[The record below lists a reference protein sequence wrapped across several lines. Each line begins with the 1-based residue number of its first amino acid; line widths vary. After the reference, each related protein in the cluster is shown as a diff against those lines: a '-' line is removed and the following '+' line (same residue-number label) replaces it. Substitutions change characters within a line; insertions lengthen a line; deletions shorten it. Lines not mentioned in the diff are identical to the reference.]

1 MSKLFNIKE
10 SVQQV
15 VEAIASVLGVEV
27 TVVDN
32 ELRRIAGT
40 GRYAG
45 DVSNMPI
52 KATIF
57 DQVLQSGKGVIID
70 NPGKNSVCLAC
81 EAQQYCSEM
90 AQVCCPI
97 VVEKQTVGVIA
108 LVAFTAKQKETLLGQ
123 QQSLF
128 GFLDKMADLLA
139 SKVIEQEQLTQLE
152 DTKIQLETVLNTVH
166 EGIIAIDCNGCI
178 VDFNAAGQKMIG
190 IPADK
195 IMGMNVGQ
203 VFVDLS
209 AETLLRHAK
218 ERANREISCW
228 IAGRQLHCIMTV
240 NVWVDSGGI
249 KGIVATLQE
258 MAKVKKIVS
267 RYGLEIDCSGNRI
280 LGNSAGMKTV
290 KEAITMASRTN
301 ASVCIRGESGTG
313 KELFARLLHCSSQ
326 RKQQPFIAINCA
338 AIPDNLLES
347 ELFGYEEGAFT
358 GARRGGKPGKFE
370 LANGGTLFLDEI
382 GDMPM
387 QLQAKILRVLQ
398 EKRIERVGATQS
410 QPVDVRIIS
419 ATHKDI
425 EEMIKNGQFR
435 QDLYYR
441 INVFPV
447 TIPPLRERK
456 DDLPELIKDFLD
468 RYQVMYAKEITG
480 IDDDAYALLVDYD
493 WPGNVRELENVME
506 YLVSTETGAAISLQ
520 NVSRRIQRGKTISLD
535 IMPIAQAERQ
545 LIQTALAKFGTTL
558 EGKAKAAE
566 ALGISKATLYRKLK
580 EYAEPGLEG

>member
-1 MSKLFNIKE
+1 MSKLYNVKE
-10 SVQQV
+10 AVQQV
-15 VEAIASVLGVEV
+15 AEAIASVLGVEV

-32 ELRRIAGT
+32 NLRRIAGT

-52 KATIF
+52 KATLF
-57 DQVLQSGKGVIID
+57 DQVLQSGRGVIID
-70 NPGKNSVCLAC
+70 NPGKNSICLAC
-81 EAQQYCSEM
+81 EAQERCLEM

-97 VVEKQTVGVIA
+97 VIEKEIVGVIA
-108 LVAFTAKQKETLLGQ
+108 LVAFTMKQKETLLGQ

-139 SKVIEQEQLTQLE
+139 SKVTEQERLTQLE

-166 EGIIAIDCNGCI
+166 EGIIAIDCKGFI
-178 VDFNAAGQKMIG
+178 VDLNAAAQKMIG
-190 IPADK
+190 LKANELIGRN
-195 IMGMNVGQ
+195 ISQ

-218 ERANREISCW
+218 EKANREISCW
-228 IAGRQLHCIMTV
+228 LAGRQLHCIMTV
-240 NVWVDSGGI
+240 NVWFDSGGI

-267 RYGLEIDCSGNRI
+267 RYGLEIDCSGTRI
-280 LGNSAGMKTV
+280 LGNSLGMKNV
-290 KEAITMASRTN
+290 KDAIIIASRTN
-301 ASVCIRGESGTG
+301 AAVCIRGESGTG

-338 AIPDNLLES
+338 AIPDNLLET

-387 QLQAKILRVLQ
+387 QLQAKIIRVLQ
-398 EKRIERVGATQS
+398 EKSIERVGATKS

-425 EEMIKNGQFR
+425 ENMVKTGEFR

-447 TIPPLRERK
+447 TIPPLRQRRE
-456 DDLPELIKDFLD
+456 DLPELIKDFLE
-468 RYQVMYAKEITG
+468 RYQVMYAREITG
-480 IDDDAYALLVDYD
+480 IDNDAYELLLDYE

-506 YLVSTETGAAISLQ
+506 YLVSTETGTTISLQ
-520 NVSRRIQRGKTISLD
+520 NVSRRIQRGKTTALD

-545 LIQTALAKFGTTL
+545 LILTAIAKYGTTL
-558 EGKAKAAE
+558 EGKAKAAT

-580 EYAEPGLEG
+580 EYAEL

>member
-1 MSKLFNIKE
+1 MSNLFTIKE

-45 DVSNMPI
+45 DVNNMPI

-57 DQVLQSGKGVIID
+57 DRVLQSGKGVIID
-70 NPGKNSVCLAC
+70 NPGQNSVCLAC

-108 LVAFTAKQKETLLGQ
+108 LVAFTAEQKETLLGQ

-139 SKVIEQEQLTQLE
+139 SKVVEQEQLTQLE
-152 DTKIQLETVLNTVH
+152 DTKKQLETVLNTVH
-166 EGIIAIDCNGCI
+166 EGIIAIDCNGSI
-178 VDFNAAGQKMIG
+178 VDFNAAAQKMIG
-190 IPADK
+190 IPSDK
-195 IMGMNVGQ
+195 IMGMNVSQ

-218 ERANREISCW
+218 ERASREISCW

-290 KEAITMASRTN
+290 KEAISMASRTN

-425 EEMIKNGQFR
+425 EEMIKNGEFR

-456 DDLPELIKDFLD
+456 EDLPELIKDFLD

-480 IDDDAYALLVDYD
+480 IDDDAYALLMDYD

-506 YLVSTETGAAISLQ
+506 YLVSTETGATISLQ
-520 NVSRRIQRGKTISLD
+520 NVSRRIQRGKSISLE

-545 LIQTALAKFGTTL
+545 LIQTALAKYGTTL

-580 EYAEPGLEG
+580 EYAEPGLES